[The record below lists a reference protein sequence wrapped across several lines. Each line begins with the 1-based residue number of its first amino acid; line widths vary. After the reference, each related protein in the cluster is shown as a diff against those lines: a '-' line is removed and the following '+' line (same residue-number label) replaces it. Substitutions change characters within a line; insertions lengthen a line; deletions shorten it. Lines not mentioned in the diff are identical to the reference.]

1 MKRTAPSEFF
11 THALIVWPIAGVP
24 KPSAETMSKNTDTD
38 KILSEVITT
47 SRE

>member
-1 MKRTAPSEFF
+1 MKRTAPSDFF
-11 THALIVWPIAGVP
+11 THALIVCPIAGVP
-24 KPSAETMSKNTDTD
+24 EPSTDTMSKNTDTD